1 MSATGLQVFDRTL
14 QITNIWLNEI
24 SDVLGPDRKMSWA
37 VLGAVLRTLRDR
49 LPTNVSAHLGAE
61 LPLLVRGAYYDHYQ
75 PARQPTDLRTSD
87 QFLNE
92 VEQQLAGQRPVDLND
107 AVRAVFTVLDRHLP
121 PSAIEKVRLTLPEG
135 IRKLWVVE
143 PQARRGEEGG
153 RAEPLGGGGP

>member
-14 QITNIWLNEI
+14 QITNIWLNEV

-49 LPTNVSAHLGAE
+49 LPTTVAAHLGAE

-75 PARQPTDLRTSD
+75 PAKQPTDLRTAD

-92 VEQQLAGQRPVDLND
+92 VEAQLVGQRPVNLRDC
-107 AVRAVFTVLDRHLP
+107 VHAVFAVLDHHLP
-121 PSAIEKVRLTLPEG
+121 LSACEKVRLTLPQD
-135 IRKLWVVE
+135 IRRLWIVE
-143 PQARRGEEGG
+143 PPETRHGEEGG
-153 RAEPLGGGGP
+153 RTGPLA